1 MLNMTNLLPANRT
14 NKLVAFTP
22 IAFMLA
28 ALLPDYFAP
37 VITFIGFVSVLRKKF
52 TPANQPH
59 FGTLGISIII
69 YIAWMVIGAFYS
81 SSAVSS
87 LASIGLWLLVF
98 TNYYFY
104 SKAAVNEEIVDSVMY
119 LGGIS
124 AGVSGAIGI
133 GQMVLYHIDKDLSRL
148 FNPFWHFINVIVEKI
163 VALLPEVIT
172 AKMPSTTFHS
182 FDTRAC
188 STFTNPLF
196 FAAVEVMLLPFA
208 AYLFLCAP
216 TRKKRLLGLLCFML
230 AAGGIAVSYSRGPYI
245 FAVLVCIILLL
256 HGGKKALKL
265 MGLGAGA
272 LGVVMIFA
280 SGTVKR
286 IFTLISGTDVSVNT
300 RVALWDG
307 IFDMIHNKPI
317 FGHGTGFDNVRQQLH
332 NVYGVK
338 QPHAHNIL
346 LEAWAENGII
356 GVILFVAILVVFFI
370 NMVNLFR
377 KKGKAREY
385 SVTLFASVA
394 GFVLC
399 GMTDCL
405 FYGIKPLQYFM
416 MILGLSQAV
425 YLLYN
430 NKTASD
436 GGKQ

>member
-1 MLNMTNLLPANRT
+1 MTNLLPTQRT
-14 NKLVAFTP
+14 SKLHTFTVL
-22 IAFMLA
+22 AFMLA
-28 ALLPDYFAP
+28 ALIPDYFAP
-37 VITFIGFVSVLRKKF
+37 ILTFVGFVSVLRKKF
-52 TPANQPH
+52 APANRLR
-59 FGTLGISIII
+59 FGTLGICIIA
-69 YIAWMVIGAFYS
+69 YIAWMVIGSFYS

-87 LASIGLWLLVF
+87 LASIGLWVLMF

-104 SKAAVNEEIVDSVMY
+104 SKAAVSEDIVDSTMY
-119 LGGIS
+119 FGGIS
-124 AGVSGAIGI
+124 AGIAGAIGI
-133 GQMVLYHIDKDLSRL
+133 CQMGLYHISEDISNL
-148 FNPFWHFINVIVEKI
+148 FNPFWRFINVIIEKI
-163 VALLPEVIT
+163 IAVLPDVIT

-208 AYLFLCAP
+208 AYLFLCSP
-216 TRKKRLLGLLCFML
+216 TRKTRLLGLLCFML
-230 AAGGIAVSYSRGPYI
+230 AAGGIAFSYSRGPYI
-245 FAVLVCIILLL
+245 FSVLVCLILLL
-256 HGGKKALKL
+256 HGGKKCLKL
-265 MGLGAGA
+265 MALGVGA
-272 LGVVMIFA
+272 LGAVMIFA
-280 SGTVKR
+280 SGAVKR
-286 IFTLISGTDVSVNT
+286 LFTLLNGTDVSVNT

-307 IFDMIHNKPI
+307 IFDMIKNKPI
-317 FGHGTGFDNVRQQLH
+317 FGHGTGFDNVRQMLH

-370 NMVNLFR
+370 NMVRLFR
-377 KKGKAREY
+377 KGGKAREY

-405 FYGIKPLQYFM
+405 FYGVKPLQYFM

-425 YLLYN
+425 YLLYF
-430 NKTASD
+430 NKKAVTTD

>member
-1 MLNMTNLLPANRT
+1 MKKLLPAQRT

-22 IAFMLA
+22 LAFMLV
-28 ALLPDYFAP
+28 ALIPDYFAP
-37 VITFIGFVSVLRKKF
+37 ILTLVGFVSVLRKKF
-52 TPANQPH
+52 ASSNQPR
-59 FGTLGISIII
+59 FGTLGICIII
-69 YIAWMVIGAFYS
+69 YIAWMVVGAFYS

-87 LASIGLWLLVF
+87 LASIGLWVLMF
-98 TNYYFY
+98 TNYCFY
-104 SKAAVNEEIVDSVMY
+104 SKAATSEDIVDSTMY
-119 LGGIS
+119 FGGIS
-124 AGVSGAIGI
+124 AGIAGAIGI
-133 GQMVLYHIDKDLSRL
+133 CQMGLYHISEDISSL
-148 FNPFWHFINVIVEKI
+148 FNPFWRFINVIIEKT
-163 VALLPEVIT
+163 VAVLPDVIT

-216 TRKKRLLGLLCFML
+216 TRKKRLLGLACFVL
-230 AAGGIAVSYSRGPYI
+230 AAGGIACSYSRGPYI

-256 HGGKKALKL
+256 HGGKKCLKL
-265 MGLGAGA
+265 ICLGTGA
-272 LGVVMIFA
+272 LAAVMIFA

-286 IFTLISGTDVSVNT
+286 LFTLISGTDISVNT
-300 RVALWDG
+300 RVVLWDG

-317 FGHGTGFDNVRQQLH
+317 FGYGTGFDNVRQMLH

-338 QPHAHNIL
+338 QPHAHNIF
-346 LEAWAENGII
+346 LEAWVENGII

-370 NMVNLFR
+370 NMVRLFR
-377 KKGKAREY
+377 KGGKAKEY

-425 YLLYN
+425 CLLYFNKIAN
-430 NKTASD
+430 N
-436 GGKQ
+436 GGSQ

>member
-1 MLNMTNLLPANRT
+1 MKSLLPAQRT
-14 NKLVAFTP
+14 SKLEAFVP
-22 IAFMLA
+22 LAFMLA

-37 VITFIGFVSVLRKKF
+37 IITFIGFVCTLKKK
-52 TPANQPH
+52 PVAENQPR
-59 FGTLGISIII
+59 FGSLGISIIA
-69 YIAWMVIGAFYS
+69 YIVWMIIGMFYS
-81 SSAVSS
+81 SSLISS
-87 LASIGLWLLVF
+87 LASIGLWILMF
-98 TNYYFY
+98 TNYIFC
-104 SKAAVNEEIVDSVMY
+104 SKAANNEDVVDSTMY
-119 LGGIS
+119 LGGVS
-124 AGVSGAIGI
+124 AGIAGAIGI
-133 GQMVLYHIDKDLSRL
+133 GQMVLFHISKNLSIL
-148 FNPFWHFINVIVEKI
+148 FNPFWRFINVIIEKI
-163 VALLPEVIT
+163 VAVMPEFFT
-172 AKMPSTTFHS
+172 SKLPSTTFHS
-182 FDTRAC
+182 FNTRAC

-216 TRKKRLLGLLCFML
+216 TRKKRLLGFFCFLL
-230 AAGGIAVSYSRGPYI
+230 AAGGIACSYSRGPYI

-256 HGGKKALKL
+256 HGGKKCLKL
-265 MGLGAGA
+265 IALGVGA
-272 LGVVMIFA
+272 LGAVMIFA

-286 IFTLISGTDVSVNT
+286 LFTLLSGTDVSVNT

-307 IFDMIHNKPI
+307 IFDMIENKPV
-317 FGHGTGFDNVRQQLH
+317 FGHGTGFDNVRQMLH

-356 GVILFVAILVVFFI
+356 GVILFISIMVIFFI
-370 NMVNLFR
+370 NMVRLFR
-377 KKGKAREY
+377 KGGKAKEY

-405 FYGIKPLQYFM
+405 FYGVKPLLYLM

-425 YLLYN
+425 YMLYFN
-430 NKTASD
+430 ENSRYI